1 MLIHERFA
9 SNTRRGIGNHK
20 IIISVIA
27 IILYTLVI
35 TYFAMAIT
43 KKGLVGNVIIPSIK
57 THIQLPVNYIRGLLS
72 HADKLV
78 IDIKHKDFLKIAHK
92 RSEALAKG
100 QLYTNAKDWVPA
112 RISYGG
118 TDYKARVRLKGELE
132 DHWRDDGFW
141 SLKVNLRGS
150 DTLFG
155 MDRFSIQHP
164 RTRSFLNEWYFHK
177 ILRHFGIIAL
187 RYDFLPVVVNGR
199 QYPIFALEEN
209 FDKRLI
215 ENNDRREGPIFRI
228 SKRGTPETPYHN
240 GVIFY
245 KADKLAKNR
254 ETANLMRR
262 ARRLML
268 GFLSGELTASEV
280 FDLKLM
286 AKFLAVNDLFGN
298 YHSLGRKDIR
308 FYFNPITGLIEPVPI
323 DNQDIEDVSKKGL
336 IGELVVHDQSEEST
350 HYQDVS
356 WQHLLF
362 SDPNFSYVYGAALA
376 KVSDRDWLDNFF
388 ESSRKETE
396 AKLSI
401 LYKSYPHYKFRRAE
415 QLYANQNYIR
425 SLMKRDGAVRSVTA
439 HHKFSKNPAGKS
451 RYLSV
456 WIANNHSLP
465 IEVIA
470 LKTSDGSYNIPLK
483 TAVLISNQRKVC
495 IENDCQIQMKGRGM
509 LRRVELEIDSSHPDI
524 DLMQQLELVSRV
536 AGTQFVSTSPLYTK
550 SEIQDNRPSISAL
563 EKTGY
568 FIIDE
573 TEKKI
578 ILKTGDWQITEDV
591 LVPAGYT
598 FIIDANT
605 KVDLAK
611 GASILSYSAVKFIG
625 ADGIPIVFWSS
636 DSSGQGIAIIGAA
649 NASGLEHVIIENIG
663 AKVKNGNFLSGGIT
677 FYESDVQMKNVL
689 FLRNRSEDALNIV
702 RSNFTL
708 DNVEFTDIFAD
719 ALDADF
725 SNGKIVNSKFTN
737 IGNDGIDVSGSDVS
751 VHNVVMQTIGDKGIS
766 AGERS
771 NLRARKISIT
781 GAKIAL
787 ASKDESRLIGD
798 QIIIQTSDIGLASYQ
813 KKSEFGPASIRL
825 SNVQFK
831 ETVEVSVS
839 ELGSSIIINGQKA
852 GTSHGNVYD
861 RLYGAK

>member
-1 MLIHERFA
+1 MLIHDRFA
-9 SNTRRGIGNHK
+9 SDIRRGIGKNK
-20 IIISVIA
+20 ILVSIGALVLYTFVIA
-27 IILYTLVI
+27 YCVMIL
-35 TYFAMAIT
+35 T
-43 KKGLVGNVIIPSIK
+43 KEGVVGNVIIPSIK
-57 THIQLPVNYIRGLLS
+57 THIQLPVNYVRGLLS
-72 HADKLV
+72 RADELV

-92 RSEALAKG
+92 RSEALVIG
-100 QLYTNAKDWVPA
+100 ELFTNAKVWVPA
-112 RISYGG
+112 NISYQG
-118 TDYKARVRLKGELE
+118 TDHKAKVRLKGELE

-141 SLKVNLRGS
+141 SLKINMRGS

-177 ILRHFGIIAL
+177 VLRHFGIIAL
-187 RYDFLPVVVNGR
+187 RFNFLPVTVNGR
-199 QYPIFALEEN
+199 EYPIFALEEN

-228 SKRGTPETPYHN
+228 SKRGTPETPYHD

-268 GFLSGELTASEV
+268 GFLSGELATFEV

-308 FYFNPITGLIEPVPI
+308 FYFNPLTGLIEPVPI

-336 IGELVVHDQSEEST
+336 IGELVVHVQSEEST
-350 HYQDVS
+350 FYKNVS

-362 SDPNFSYVYGAALA
+362 ADANFSYAYGAAL
-376 KVSDRDWLDNFF
+376 KDVSDRGWLDSFF
-388 ESSRKETE
+388 ESSSKEAE
-396 AKLSI
+396 ENLSI
-401 LYKSYPHYKFRRAE
+401 LYKSYPHYKFRHAE
-415 QLYANQNYIR
+415 QLYANQDYIR
-425 SLMKRDGAVRSVTA
+425 SLMKSEGAVRAVA
-439 HHKFSKNPAGKS
+439 VNHKFSKNPAALP
-451 RYLSV
+451 RHLSV
-456 WIANNHSLP
+456 RMANNHSLP
-465 IEVIA
+465 IEVVA
-470 LKTSDGSYNIPLK
+470 LKTSDGGYNIPLK
-483 TAVLISNQRKVC
+483 TTVLLSNQRKVC
-495 IENDCQIQMKGRGM
+495 IEDDCRIQMKGRGV
-509 LRRVELEIDSSHPDI
+509 LRRVELEIDSSHLDI
-524 DLMQQLELVSRV
+524 TTMQQLELVSRV
-536 AGTQFVSTSPLYTK
+536 AGTPFLTTNPLYTK
-550 SEIQDNRPSISAL
+550 SELQDNRPSISAL
-563 EKTGY
+563 KNTGL

-573 TEKKI
+573 AKKKI
-578 ILKTGDWQITEDV
+578 ILKPGDLQITEDV
-591 LVPAGYT
+591 LIPAGYT
-598 FIIDANT
+598 FMIDPNT
-605 KVDLAK
+605 KIDLVK

-625 ADGIPIVFWSS
+625 DGRFPIVFTSS
-636 DSSGQGIAIIGAA
+636 DSSGQGIAIISAA
-649 NASGLEHVIIENIG
+649 NASGLQHVIIENIG

-725 SNGKIVNSKFTN
+725 SNGKIMNSKFTN

-839 ELGSSIIINGQKA
+839 ELGSAIIINGQKA